1 MAIKYSKIL
10 YQLKITIVFLGDSG
24 VGKSCL
30 ITRFINGVFDIDRQ
44 AITEGSCANKT
55 IGIPEIGKSLDLNI
69 WDTEGTERYKS
80 LTRIF
85 CQCAKIV
92 ILVYDI
98 TRKESFDNL
107 KNYWYNDIKEHCD
120 SDVVIGIAGN
130 KSDLYENEEVSE
142 QEARDFAESIGAVF
156 CLTSAQNN
164 SGVNNLF
171 IELGKKYLEPIHTT
185 IESDIKTPEQKE
197 ESKQNSILGE
207 KDVDKKKEEQKKK
220 KKPCIIF

>member
-1 MAIKYSKIL
+1 M
-10 YQLKITIVFLGDSG
+10 
-24 VGKSCL
+24 
-30 ITRFINGVFDIDRQ
+30 
-44 AITEGSCANKT
+44 
-55 IGIPEIGKSLDLNI
+55 
-69 WDTEGTERYKS
+69 
-80 LTRIF
+80 TRIF
-85 CQCAKIV
+85 CQGAKIV

-120 SDVVIGIAGN
+120 SDVVIGISGN